1 MIYGHIYLYV
11 ITKNDLNYVVYVI
24 IIDNMETCMRT
35 LKNGDQC
42 QKKPFIDKEGTT
54 YIYCKLHNAHDKGE
68 VFQCSHIC
76 KNGNQCQYK
85 ADKTDGV
92 YLTKCMKH
100 DSEDRLLKSRQT
112 SAPSDGTGT

>member
-1 MIYGHIYLYV
+1 
-11 ITKNDLNYVVYVI
+11 
-24 IIDNMETCMRT
+24 METCSRI

-100 DSEDRLLKSRQT
+100 NSEDEQKRLAAYR
-112 SAPSDGTGT
+112 AGIPSGAALLDS